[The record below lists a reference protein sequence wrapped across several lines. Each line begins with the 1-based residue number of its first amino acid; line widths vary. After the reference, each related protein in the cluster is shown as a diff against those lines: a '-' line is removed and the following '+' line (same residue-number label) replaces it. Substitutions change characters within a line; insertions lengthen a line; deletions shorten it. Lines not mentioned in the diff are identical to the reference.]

1 LGNHERRIFEMRRL
15 DSIVAELL
23 AGVRARV
30 EPDELNGVADN
41 DNTRSDA
48 RFQRVAS
55 ELEALRRRNRRKRR
69 RKQAA
74 E

>member
-1 LGNHERRIFEMRRL
+1 MRRL

-30 EPDELNGVADN
+30 EPDELIGVADN
-41 DNTRSDA
+41 DNTRGDA

-55 ELEALRRRNRRKRR
+55 ELEGLRRRNRRKER
-69 RKQAA
+69 RKTV
-74 E
+74 ERLVE